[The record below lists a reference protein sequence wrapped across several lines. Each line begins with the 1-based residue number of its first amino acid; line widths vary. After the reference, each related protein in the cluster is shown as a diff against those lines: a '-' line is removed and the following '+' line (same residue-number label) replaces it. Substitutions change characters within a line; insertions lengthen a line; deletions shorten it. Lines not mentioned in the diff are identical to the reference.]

1 MKLPKVEFKN
11 HPILKNLKLNFT
23 DKEKV
28 YSNIIFVG
36 ENGCGKTTILN
47 ELFNYYKSP
56 HIDRVEQ
63 KNFDDSVNIK
73 CLYIE
78 QDIKYRNAINNIKK
92 KMDGKKVY
100 KNSTIEK
107 DLKKPN
113 KSEVITKNKDNI
125 VNNVEML
132 FEKVKDFKSERI
144 TCFLQE
150 HNSDL
155 MDDVTKLVSIDGNI
169 EVPNVDKFSSGEQE
183 ILLRLE
189 RMKENIPSDMD
200 MILLDEPETGLHP
213 KWQLKIIPFI
223 LDILKDN
230 RSGERDL
237 QLFIASHSENILK
250 SVFKRSDTLVV
261 RLYKDKGEI
270 RSENITN
277 MNTVLKETTIAEIQY
292 LVFGIISSEYY
303 NHLYGLL
310 LFMCGGTQKKVERYF
325 INKYNGHLKD
335 ICNPYGYSY
344 GQQNS
349 IETLPTYIRN
359 AIDHPENDD
368 RKYTEEDLE
377 KALVLL
383 RNEIKEFDIRFLDE

>member
-1 MKLPKVEFKN
+1 
-11 HPILKNLKLNFT
+11 
-23 DKEKV
+23 
-28 YSNIIFVG
+28 
-36 ENGCGKTTILN
+36 
-47 ELFNYYKSP
+47 
-56 HIDRVEQ
+56 
-63 KNFDDSVNIK
+63 
-73 CLYIE
+73 
-78 QDIKYRNAINNIKK
+78 
-92 KMDGKKVY
+92 
-100 KNSTIEK
+100 
-107 DLKKPN
+107 
-113 KSEVITKNKDNI
+113 
-125 VNNVEML
+125 
-132 FEKVKDFKSERI
+132 
-144 TCFLQE
+144 
-150 HNSDL
+150 

-292 LVFGIISSEYY
+292 LVFGIISPYFVSDTFLSPPICPGDY
-303 NHLYGLL
+303 LL
-310 LFMCGGTQKKVERYF
+310 CLLN
-325 INKYNGHLKD
+325 I
-335 ICNPYGYSY
+335 
-344 GQQNS
+344 
-349 IETLPTYIRN
+349 
-359 AIDHPENDD
+359 
-368 RKYTEEDLE
+368 
-377 KALVLL
+377 LV
-383 RNEIKEFDIRFLDE
+383 